1 MNAFDSYVITEFF
14 ESKILFERERERAI
28 LNSQLFSFIYIFFI
42 FLKNV

>member
-28 LNSQLFSFIYIFFI
+28 LNSQLFFIYLHFFH
-42 FLKNV
+42 FP